1 MSELYKAFYES
12 EIGVVEI
19 EGSEDGITYVE
30 FTGVKEHD
38 DVPGCLEEACKQIRE
53 YFEGKRKIFELKLAP
68 KGTEFQRKVWGKLLE
83 VPYGKTV
90 TYTDI
95 ARAVDNP
102 KGVRAVGS
110 ANGSNPISIIIPC
123 HRIIGSNGSL
133 TGYGGGL
140 WRKKWLLE
148 HEARNS

>member
-1 MSELYKAFYES
+1 MNELYKAFYES
-12 EIGVVEI
+12 EIGVVEL
-19 EGSEDGITYVE
+19 EGSEDGITYVG

-38 DVPGCLEEACKQIRE
+38 AVPGCLEEACKQIRE